1 MDVADISGLFAE
13 LSVDNLLNGDI
24 NIIMSVIYLIVLI
37 AIYSIVIWHF
47 YRYIAKRDCFKIK
60 TEKHKE
66 AVSFLKYFL
75 MYPIVAFGFFI
86 GFSLMMFFI
95 TRNLEIS
102 SVLSTSFAVVTA
114 IRITAYYSEDLSR
127 DVAKM
132 LPFALL
138 GLFLVDPSY
147 FSFVDIVNKIN
158 LLPEFFVLCVKFIIS
173 IVLVEWFLR
182 IMLNVKRFI
191 TTKKLIVNKGR
202 TEVTLY

>member
-1 MDVADISGLFAE
+1 MGIADISGLFAE

-24 NIIMSVIYLIVLI
+24 NIIMSVLYLIILI

-60 TEKHKE
+60 AEKHKE
-66 AVSFLKYFL
+66 AISFLKYFCL
-75 MYPIVAFGFFI
+75 YPFVAFGFFI

-95 TRNLEIS
+95 TRNLEVS
-102 SVLSTSFAVVTA
+102 SVLATSFAVVTA

-147 FSFVDIVNKIN
+147 FSFVDIMNKIN

-173 IVLVEWFLR
+173 IVFVEWFLR
-182 IMLNVKRFI
+182 TLLTIKRFI
-191 TTKKLIVNKGR
+191 TTRKIIIDKGK
-202 TEVTLY
+202 TEVTLF

>member
-1 MDVADISGLFAE
+1 
-13 LSVDNLLNGDI
+13 
-24 NIIMSVIYLIVLI
+24 
-37 AIYSIVIWHF
+37 
-47 YRYIAKRDCFKIK
+47 
-60 TEKHKE
+60 
-66 AVSFLKYFL
+66 
-75 MYPIVAFGFFI
+75 
-86 GFSLMMFFI
+86 
-95 TRNLEIS
+95 
-102 SVLSTSFAVVTA
+102 
-114 IRITAYYSEDLSR
+114 
-127 DVAKM
+127 M